1 MKKLFLVFSLLLFL
15 ASICACKQSPPLTS
29 VQNEKITLEFS
40 FGERIGIYSGD
51 INTDGLPDGYGTF
64 TSENSSGE
72 SWTYEGNWVN
82 GHWEGTGTSTWES
95 GECYQGEFSND
106 VRSGQGTYALASGN
120 KYKGNFVDG
129 EPVGKG
135 TLYYPDGSYLT
146 GEFDGLANANG
157 TYYSSDGYTY
167 SAVLET
173 NELSLTPLEDFFSSA
188 DRQTRYVELYTSY
201 RYTNLAEY
209 VNDYIDQNDETPL
222 DTAYKILDLITPL
235 KDYESSWIVVYNDF
249 DGTYGVTF
257 SGATEISNSC
267 SLSASVK
274 GTASDLK
281 LGFIRNDWLF
291 FDNIEI
297 SVDGVKCHSIYVGS
311 DTVKDVLSEN
321 AIREYAFCTIPED
334 IVKQIHDGQNVVM
347 RFINGDTHEYLDHT
361 ITSSEKNAL
370 YCAFYLKSNNR
381 DLDNLLYRYNNS
393 DKK

>member
-1 MKKLFLVFSLLLFL
+1 MKKLFLVFSLLLIL
-15 ASICACKQSPPLTS
+15 ASISACEQSPPLTS

-40 FGERIGIYSGD
+40 FGERTGIYSGD
-51 INTDGLPDGYGTF
+51 INTDELPDGYGTF

-82 GHWEGTGTSTWES
+82 GHWEGTGTSTWEN

-120 KYKGNFVDG
+120 KYEGNFVDG
-129 EPVGKG
+129 EPLGKG
-135 TLYYPDGSYLT
+135 TLYYLDGSYLT
-146 GEFDGLANANG
+146 GEFDGLANAKG

-188 DRQTRYVELYTSY
+188 DRQTRYVELYKSY
-201 RYTNLAEY
+201 RYNNLAEY

-222 DTAYKILDLITPL
+222 DTAYKILDFITPL

-249 DGTYGVTF
+249 DGTYSVTF

-297 SVDGVKCHSIYVGS
+297 SVDGVKCYSIYVGS
-311 DTVKDVLSEN
+311 DTVQDVLSEN
-321 AIREYAFCTIPED
+321 AIREYSFCTIPED

-361 ITSSEKNAL
+361 ITSAEKNAL
-370 YCAFYLKSNNR
+370 YCAFYLKLNNR